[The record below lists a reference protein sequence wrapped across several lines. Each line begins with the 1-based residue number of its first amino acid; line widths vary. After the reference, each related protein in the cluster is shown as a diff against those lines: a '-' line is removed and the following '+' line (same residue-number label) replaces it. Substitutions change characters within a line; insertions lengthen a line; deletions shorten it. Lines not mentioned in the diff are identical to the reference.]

1 MIKYYKLDGNIK
13 EIKDPKE
20 YSEANIIKVIEP
32 EYEDIYKIAKKEKI
46 IPEYLKDSLDINEIP
61 RLENYKNQLFVLIRV
76 PVQDNVRPESLI
88 FRTVPVGIV
97 LTEKKLVLISL
108 EDTNIIDVVMNNY
121 GKRFDNIRSFAL
133 FIMLA
138 SIKRYL
144 KYLKNLHM
152 RIMKAEDKLRKTQS
166 NEELIHLM
174 EIEKSL
180 VYFTTSIKGNQML
193 MEKLLIG
200 KKFDLTETE
209 KDLIQNMMIENNQ
222 ALEMSTI
229 YSNIVDSMT
238 NAFASIISNN
248 LNIVMK
254 ALAALTIILNFPMLV
269 ASIYGMNVPLPF
281 QSQKYAFIIVVTIG
295 ITLTM
300 FSTWFLIKRK
310 WF

>member
-1 MIKYYKLDGNIK
+1 M
-13 EIKDPKE
+13 
-20 YSEANIIKVIEP
+20 
-32 EYEDIYKIAKKEKI
+32 
-46 IPEYLKDSLDINEIP
+46 
-61 RLENYKNQLFVLIRV
+61 
-76 PVQDNVRPESLI
+76 
-88 FRTVPVGIV
+88 GIV

-269 ASIYGMNVPLPF
+269 SSIYGMNVPLPF

>member
-1 MIKYYKLDGNIK
+1 
-13 EIKDPKE
+13 
-20 YSEANIIKVIEP
+20 
-32 EYEDIYKIAKKEKI
+32 
-46 IPEYLKDSLDINEIP
+46 
-61 RLENYKNQLFVLIRV
+61 
-76 PVQDNVRPESLI
+76 
-88 FRTVPVGIV
+88 
-97 LTEKKLVLISL
+97 
-108 EDTNIIDVVMNNY
+108 
-121 GKRFDNIRSFAL
+121 
-133 FIMLA
+133 
-138 SIKRYL
+138 
-144 KYLKNLHM
+144 
-152 RIMKAEDKLRKTQS
+152 
-166 NEELIHLM
+166 M

-269 ASIYGMNVPLPF
+269 SSIYGMNVPLPF

>member
-200 KKFDLTETE
+200 KKFDLIETE

-269 ASIYGMNVPLPF
+269 SSIYGMNVPLPF

>member
-1 MIKYYKLDGNIK
+1 MIKYYKLDRSIK

-32 EYEDIYKIAKKEKI
+32 EYEDIYKIAKKERI

-88 FRTVPVGIV
+88 FRTVPVGII
-97 LTEKKLVLISL
+97 LTENKLVLISL

-200 KKFDLTETE
+200 KKFDLTDTE

-229 YSNIVDSMT
+229 YSNIVDSLT

-269 ASIYGMNVPLPF
+269 SSIYGMNVPLPF

-295 ITLTM
+295 VTLTM